1 LYDGEISYHDH
12 CLGAFVERLKRL
24 GVYDKTLLVMTA
36 DHGEEFYDH
45 KSWGHG
51 HTVYQELLSVPLIV
65 RYPGSIKPQ
74 HVRETASTI
83 DVAPTV
89 LSAAGVPIP
98 EPMEGVD
105 RMPQLLGAAA
115 PALNAAFSEF
125 LDDRRVVRA
134 GRWKLILRGLE
145 STLFDLATDPHEH
158 AEADRKLHAVAL
170 RYCRILIGQ
179 FLGARDRGDW
189 LNPDPPGRSVVL
201 HGEVADLD
209 DTTRGGLRSLGYAN

>member
-1 LYDGEISYHDH
+1 M
-12 CLGAFVERLKRL
+12 FVERLKRL
-24 GVYDKTLLVMTA
+24 GVYDKTLLVVTA

-74 HVRETASTI
+74 RVRETASTI
-83 DVAPTV
+83 DIAPTV
-89 LSAAGVPIP
+89 LAAAGLPIP
-98 EPMEGVD
+98 EPMEGID

-125 LDDRRVVRA
+125 LDERRVVRA
-134 GRWKLILRGLE
+134 GRWKLILRGWE
-145 STLFDLATDPHEH
+145 STLFDLSSDPHER
-158 AEADRKLHAVAL
+158 AEADRKLHGVAL
-170 RYCRILIGQ
+170 RYCRILLGQ

-189 LNPDPPGRSVVL
+189 LNPDPPGRSVAL
-201 HGEVADLD
+201 HGDVADLD
-209 DTTRGGLRSLGYAN
+209 EATRGGLRSLGYAN